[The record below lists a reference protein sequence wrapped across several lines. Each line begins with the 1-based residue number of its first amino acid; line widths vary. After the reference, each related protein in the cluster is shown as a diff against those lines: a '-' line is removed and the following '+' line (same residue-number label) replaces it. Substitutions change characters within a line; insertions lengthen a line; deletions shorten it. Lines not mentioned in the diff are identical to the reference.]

1 MKIRYNRNSELEIM
15 GLGIF
20 KPNQIVTIEDELE
33 AQKYLDSVY
42 FNEIKEKE
50 IKIKRKKSKKKG
62 VDK

>member
-50 IKIKRKKSKKKG
+50 IKIKRKKSKNKG